1 MDDDEEEREARRLA
15 LGTSAE
21 SAVEDEWRL
30 DVWWSWKFA
39 CGSED
44 VAVDKLDPLVDDSS
58 GRGVG
63 GDGVLP
69 LRRLAA
75 CDAEGDAL
83 AGGERRLLAEGPGAA
98 LSTTGADVDSA
109 AARTVAADVVTT
121 TPAATARARI
131 DRRMGSRVALTG
143 TVRQGRMSS
152 TGGVLL
158 DAVDVEGRFET
169 GARTGRSCGGLGGLR
184 RAAA

>member
-1 MDDDEEEREARRLA
+1 M
-15 LGTSAE
+15 
-21 SAVEDEWRL
+21 
-30 DVWWSWKFA
+30 
-39 CGSED
+39 
-44 VAVDKLDPLVDDSS
+44 DKLEPLVDDSS
-58 GRGVG
+58 GRGAG

-75 CDAEGDAL
+75 CDADGDAL
-83 AGGERRLLAEGPGAA
+83 AGGERRLLAVV

-109 AARTVAADVVTT
+109 AARMVAADAVTT
-121 TPAATARARI
+121 TPAATARARR
-131 DRRMGSRVALTG
+131 DRRIGSRVALTG

-152 TGGVLL
+152 TGDGLL
-158 DAVDVEGRFET
+158 DVDDVEGRFET